1 MTEPRTTFWQ
11 LSLLLVAASVT
22 EGCAL
27 LVPASRDPIELA
39 TQEQKESSC
48 DASAIDPALEGPSA
62 IFSVQAAYSSIPS
75 KSGYDTHLLGAE
87 LRYRPLPG
95 LTTER
100 LQRALRCHA
109 VRLTLARTFPPD
121 DPFVLPNAWVKIR
134 VEAAET
140 SFVVRATS
148 READEAKQI
157 LGRAKAFVNT
167 GRL

>member
-1 MTEPRTTFWQ
+1 MTEPRSTRWQ
-11 LSLLLVAASVT
+11 FSLLVTLVGLA

-27 LVPASRDPIELA
+27 LVLPSRDPVELA
-39 TQEQKESSC
+39 TQEQKESAC
-48 DASAIDPALEGPSA
+48 DASAVDPELEGAGA
-62 IFSVQAAYSSIPS
+62 IMSVEPAYSSIPS
-75 KSGYDTHLLGAE
+75 KTGYDTHLLGAE

-109 VRLTLARTFPPD
+109 VRLTLARTIPPE
-121 DPFVLPNAWVKIR
+121 DPFVLPNAWVKIK

-148 READEAKQI
+148 TEALEAKEI
-157 LGRAKAFVNT
+157 LGRAKAFVKN
-167 GRL
+167 